1 MPYDATNFAQS
12 IIVDLDLDKV
22 ALCNQGANSR
32 ANILLTKRKE
42 NSKMPENFEELVKA
56 LTDEQAA
63 IVTAHI
69 AALEKAHADEIVAK
83 DETITELNAD
93 ITTLKEETAKSKPEG
108 EEKTP
113 EDLLKSVSPEL
124 ATYVETLQKSVN
136 ALVAEQEETL
146 AKTRFEAVKALPV
159 EEEALKAV
167 LKSASPAMYEILVKA
182 ANAVETTVL
191 KGKGKDLP
199 ADEFVV
205 DANSAYE
212 SLSKSANKIMAEEVG
227 KTFEQAFVEA
237 CSNDPETYATY
248 VKGAR

>member
-42 NSKMPENFEELVKA
+42 NSKMPENFEDLVKA

-63 IVTAHI
+63 IVTKHI
-69 AALEKAHADEIVAK
+69 EAIEQTHADTLVEK
-83 DETITELNAD
+83 DETIATLTATVAEL
-93 ITTLKEETAKSKPEG
+93 EETSKSKSEEAEKSPE
-108 EEKTP
+108 EM
-113 EDLLKSVSPEL
+113 LKSVSPEI
-124 ATYVETLQKSVN
+124 AAYVETLQKSVN
-136 ALVAEQEETL
+136 TLVAEREENL

-159 EEEALKAV
+159 EEAALKTV
-167 LKSASPAMYEILVKA
+167 LKSASPAVYEILVKA

-191 KGKGKDLP
+191 KGKGKDMP
-199 ADEFVV
+199 ADDFIV
-205 DANSAYE
+205 DANSAYGVLE
-212 SLSKSANKIMAEEVG
+212 KSAKKIMAEEVG